1 MQNKNPYTVGVS
13 QMPSPFPGINP
24 YLEQPA
30 FWSSFHTRLMV
41 AIADTVAPQL
51 PPNYY
56 IEVETRTYQ
65 DQEEPKET
73 LLGIPEAAVLAARS
87 IDQLR
92 PLQVE
97 SGATLTQKQP
107 RPILLPQPTT
117 VKERYLEVREVGT
130 DTVIT
135 VIEVLSP
142 KNKQKGKGRTAYENK
157 RRRVLG
163 SLSNLVEIDL
173 LRAGVPMTMIGEVQP
188 SDYRLIVSRSS
199 QRPQADLYDF
209 DLREPIPSVPLPLR
223 PEDEEPWVELQTIVQ
238 GVCDRAGYDDRIDY
252 GQPVPPPRLSEADQ
266 QWVDELLAPLRG
278 A

>member
-1 MQNKNPYTVGVS
+1 MR
-13 QMPSPFPGINP
+13 SPFPGMNP
-24 YLEQPA
+24 YLEQPT
-30 FWSSFHTRLMV
+30 FWASFHTRLMV

-51 PPNYY
+51 RPNYY

-65 DQEEPKET
+65 DQQEPEEI
-73 LLGIPEAAVLAARS
+73 LVGIPDAAVLAARS
-87 IDQLR
+87 TAQMEPLR
-92 PLQVE
+92 VE
-97 SGATLTQKQP
+97 SSATLTQKRP
-107 RPILLPQPTT
+107 RSIRLPQPVTIR
-117 VKERYLEVREVGT
+117 ERYLEVREVGT

-157 RRRVLG
+157 RRRILG

-173 LRAGVPMTMIGEVQP
+173 LRAGLPMTMLGQVQP

-223 PEDEEPWVELQTIVQ
+223 PEDEEPLIELQAIVQ
-238 GVCDRAGYDDRIDY
+238 GVCDRAGYNERIDY
-252 GQPVPPPRLSEADQ
+252 RQPVPPPKPSEANQ
-266 QWVDELLAPLRG
+266 QWVDELLDSIRG